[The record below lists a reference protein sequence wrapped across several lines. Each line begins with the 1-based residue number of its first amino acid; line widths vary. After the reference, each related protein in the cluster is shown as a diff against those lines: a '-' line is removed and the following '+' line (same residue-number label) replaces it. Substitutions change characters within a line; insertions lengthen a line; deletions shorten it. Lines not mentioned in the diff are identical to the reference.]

1 VQIIFFIS
9 ISAFAF
15 AGATMGTDELVYH
28 GHLTVDGRP
37 YTGEA
42 ELKFAIFN
50 PDGRVLWRND
60 QADNDGIPRQA
71 VSATIEKGAYI
82 IILGRPDGNMAP
94 LPSSVADAFP
104 DVRLRVW
111 AATGDLPF
119 QTMPDENITGLAKI
133 ETPVSPP
140 PAGPPVNP
148 LPPPPKAAPAD
159 PPPTPAA
166 LPPSS
171 SEIPPGMTLFVLEDR
186 VRYRRGSQ
194 EAAFILLEYSDYRC
208 SHCRLFHEITYPK
221 ILSEYVDSG
230 KMLYVPANFPLQSN
244 NISEKAAEAAYCA
257 GDQGQYW
264 AMRDRLFES
273 PLRKED
279 EFVELAT
286 DLGLDVPQ
294 FFSCLDRGFYKD
306 LVDSDKR
313 EGVQFGVK
321 RTPTFVLGRRLA
333 NGDVAGELIA
343 GSRMWTEFKTIINR
357 ILQGP

>member
-1 VQIIFFIS
+1 
-9 ISAFAF
+9 
-15 AGATMGTDELVYH
+15 
-28 GHLTVDGRP
+28 
-37 YTGEA
+37 
-42 ELKFAIFN
+42 
-50 PDGRVLWRND
+50 
-60 QADNDGIPRQA
+60 
-71 VSATIEKGAYI
+71 
-82 IILGRPDGNMAP
+82 
-94 LPSSVADAFP
+94 
-104 DVRLRVW
+104 
-111 AATGDLPF
+111 
-119 QTMPDENITGLAKI
+119 
-133 ETPVSPP
+133 
-140 PAGPPVNP
+140 
-148 LPPPPKAAPAD
+148 
-159 PPPTPAA
+159 
-166 LPPSS
+166 
-171 SEIPPGMTLFVLEDR
+171 MTLFVLEDR